1 MSTTQPSDD
10 FGKQGELTMLLKLG
24 FPPFVRP
31 LEKVFRS
38 SLGTHHCT
46 AKYRTGID
54 KVSTVPWTF
63 LSFLPSPKTA
73 PASSLSFPFTVVI
86 DSGPCSWVERVGLE
100 GRGVSGIG
108 LRVGMGPSRPE
119 SESEFSEQESGTYSC
134 WLGIESMMAP
144 RLRLGLAMLIVMS

>member
-1 MSTTQPSDD
+1 MSTIQPSDD
-10 FGKQGELTMLLKLG
+10 FGRQGELTMLLKLG
-24 FPPFVRP
+24 FPPLVRP

-38 SLGTHHCT
+38 SFGTHHCT

-54 KVSTVPWTF
+54 KESTVPWTF
-63 LSFLPSPKTA
+63 LSVLPSSKTA
-73 PASSLSFPFTVVI
+73 PPSSLSSPFTVAI
-86 DSGPCSWVERVGLE
+86 DSGPSSRVERVGLE
-100 GRGVSGIG
+100 GKGVSGIG
-108 LRVGMGPSRPE
+108 LRVGMGAPRSE